1 MAVIVIVLAPS
12 GGMRGSALLGGRFLG
27 VAIVVGVFTAFAE
40 YFVGLGGSPVVAA
53 AVRLLFGIALM
64 VFAVVKWLRRP
75 RGADADEPPKWM
87 ASLEGLTGWAA
98 FRLGLVVS
106 VLNPKEIALGAGAG
120 LVIGGVLYGFGES
133 VAAVAIYAAIASL
146 TVAAPVIA
154 VLIAGSRVTESLGDF
169 RGWLV
174 RNNTTVVSVV
184 MLVFGAILFGDGL
197 GGLNG

>member
-1 MAVIVIVLAPS
+1 
-12 GGMRGSALLGGRFLG
+12 MRGSALLAGRFVG
-27 VAIVVGVFTAFAE
+27 VAVVVGVFTAFAE
-40 YFVGLGGSPVVAA
+40 YFVGLGGSPIVAA

-75 RGADADEPPKWM
+75 RGADADEPPRWM
-87 ASLEGLTGWAA
+87 SSLEGISGWGAV
-98 FRLGLVVS
+98 RLGLVVS
-106 VLNPKEIALGAGAG
+106 ILNPKEIALGAGAG

-169 RGWLV
+169 RTWLV
-174 RNNTTVVSVV
+174 RNNTTVVAVV

-197 GGLNG
+197 GGLNGQ